1 MSNLFKIDYKLIII
15 IILLAILYFQNCK
28 GSEEENVIT
37 IDGKKFGLLKY
48 TLDTVEVTNTTVKNV
63 KGDDIYHETF
73 EIDTAFLPPVVDTQQ
88 ILKDFFAKN
97 VYKDTLI
104 LNDSLGYVFIIDT
117 ITKNKLLERS
127 WTAKVKSREIKKE
140 IIVKELPKNEFY
152 LGINGNLDKVD
163 YLNSVGTGLII
174 KNKKD
179 NIIQLNIGLSNKQ
192 LNNSSSNFTPYFGGG
207 YYWKIK

>member
-15 IILLAILYFQNCK
+15 LILLAILYFQNCK

-207 YYWKIK
+207 YYWKLK

>member
-1 MSNLFKIDYKLIII
+1 MTNLFKVDYKLIII
-15 IILLAILYFQNCK
+15 IILSGILYFQNCK
-28 GSEEENVIT
+28 GSEEENVVT
-37 IDGKKFGLLKY
+37 VGGKKFGLLKY
-48 TLDTVEVTNTTVKNV
+48 TLDTIEVTNTTVKKV

-73 EIDTAFLPPVVDTQQ
+73 EIDTAFLPTVIDTQQ

-97 VYKDTLI
+97 VFKDTLI

-127 WTAKVKSREIKKE
+127 WTAKVKSRVIKEEK
-140 IIVKELPKNEFY
+140 ILKELPKNEFY
-152 LGINGNLDKVD
+152 IGINGNLDKVD
-163 YLNSVGTGLII
+163 YLNSLGTGLII

-192 LNNSSSNFTPYFGGG
+192 INNSSSKLTPYFGGG
-207 YYWKIK
+207 YYWKLK

>member
-1 MSNLFKIDYKLIII
+1 MSNLFKIDYKIIVI
-15 IILLAILYFQNCK
+15 IILSAILYFQNCK
-28 GSEEENVIT
+28 GSEEENVVT
-37 IDGKKFGLLKY
+37 VNGKKFGLLKY
-48 TLDTVEVTNTTVKNV
+48 TLDTIEVTNTTVKKV

-73 EIDTAFLPPVVDTQQ
+73 EIDTAFLPPVIDTQQ

-97 VYKDTLI
+97 VFKDTLI

-127 WTAKVKSREIKKE
+127 WTAKVKSRVIKEEK
-140 IIVKELPKNEFY
+140 ILKELPKNEFY
-152 LGINGNLDKVD
+152 LGVNGNLDKVD

-192 LNNSSSNFTPYFGGG
+192 LNNNSSKLTPYFGGG
-207 YYWKIK
+207 YYWKLK

>member
-1 MSNLFKIDYKLIII
+1 MTNYFKIDIKLIII
-15 IILLAILYFQNCK
+15 IILLGVIYFQNCGDNK
-28 GSEEENVIT
+28 QDNVVT

-48 TLDTVEVTNTTVKNV
+48 TLDTVEVTNTTVKKV

-73 EIDTAFLPPVVDTQQ
+73 EIDTAFLPTVVDTQQ
-88 ILKDFFAKN
+88 ILKDFFVKN

-127 WTAKVKSREIKKE
+127 WVAKVKSREIKKE
-140 IIVKELPKNEFY
+140 TIVKELPKNEFY

-163 YLNSVGTGLII
+163 YLNSLGTGLII

-192 LNNSSSNFTPYFGGG
+192 INNSSSKFTPYFGGG
-207 YYWKIK
+207 YYWKLK

>member
-1 MSNLFKIDYKLIII
+1 MTNYFKIDIKLIII
-15 IILLAILYFQNCK
+15 IILLAVIYFQNCGDNK
-28 GSEEENVIT
+28 QDNIVT

-48 TLDTVEVTNTTVKNV
+48 TLDTVEVTNTTVKKV

-73 EIDTAFLPPVVDTQQ
+73 EIDTAFLPPVIDTQQ

-97 VYKDTLI
+97 VFKDTLI

-127 WTAKVKSREIKKE
+127 WVAKVKSREIKKE

-163 YLNSVGTGLII
+163 YLNSLGTGLII

-192 LNNSSSNFTPYFGGG
+192 INNSSSKLTPYFGGG
-207 YYWKIK
+207 YYWKLK